1 MLFQLSCIRICCR
14 YAMKKEKTLI
24 TVSYLNYLRI
34 LLKKLKKKK
43 KYHIHTNINV
53 KMI

>member
-1 MLFQLSCIRICCR
+1 MIFQLSCIHICCR
-14 YAMKKEKTLI
+14 YITKKEKPLI

-34 LLKKLKKKK
+34 SLKKLKKKK
-43 KYHIHTNINV
+43 CHIRTNINV